1 MVDLSRQYQK
11 IKTEVD
17 QAMARVIQSTAFIGG
32 EDVRQFA
39 TELGEY
45 LGGAEVIPCGNG
57 TDALQIALMSLG
69 LRPGDEV
76 LTPSFTY
83 IATVEVIAL
92 LGLKPVFVDVDPDYF
107 TMDPQSLKS
116 QITPRSRAIIPVHL
130 YGQSA
135 PMEEIQQLASEHQ
148 LTIIEDNAQALGG
161 RYRYANGRWARTGT
175 MGEIGCTSFFP
186 SKNLGA
192 YGDGGAMFT
201 RDPNRA
207 ALLSMI
213 ANHGQK
219 KRYFHEVVGCNSRLD
234 SIQAAIL
241 RVKLRHLDEYNQAR
255 KEVAA
260 YYDQAF
266 SSLDGITTPRRAP
279 YADHVFH
286 QYTIKL
292 EGYDRAGVQ
301 AYMADKGVPTMIYYP
316 IACHKQPMLAAF
328 QPDRAVLPITEALS
342 GQVLSLPIHTELR
355 GEELDF
361 IRKTFIDALSQN
373 RLS

>member
-135 PMEEIQQLASEHQ
+135 PMEEIQQLANEHQ

-219 KRYFHEVVGCNSRLD
+219 KRYYHEVVGCNSRLD

>member
-1 MVDLSRQYQK
+1 
-11 IKTEVD
+11 
-17 QAMARVIQSTAFIGG
+17 
-32 EDVRQFA
+32 
-39 TELGEY
+39 
-45 LGGAEVIPCGNG
+45 
-57 TDALQIALMSLG
+57 
-69 LRPGDEV
+69 
-76 LTPSFTY
+76 
-83 IATVEVIAL
+83 
-92 LGLKPVFVDVDPDYF
+92 
-107 TMDPQSLKS
+107 
-116 QITPRSRAIIPVHL
+116 
-130 YGQSA
+130 
-135 PMEEIQQLASEHQ
+135 
-148 LTIIEDNAQALGG
+148 
-161 RYRYANGRWARTGT
+161 

>member
-161 RYRYANGRWARTGT
+161 RYRYGNGRWARTGT